1 MKTEVHYEPLAV
13 RVGAGITLMRWAV
26 FQDGGI
32 KDWCHSEDDA
42 IRRVEG
48 IRKNWE
54 SQDE

>member
-32 KDWCHSEDDA
+32 RDWCQTEEDA
-42 IRRVEG
+42 ARRVDC
-48 IRKNWE
+48 IVRNWE